1 MSETNHPPQ
10 PPVVLNVALQ
20 RSAALSL
27 FGLFFLCLLWEI
39 WLAPLKPG
47 GTLLFLKALPLAF
60 AMRGVLRGSLYTI
73 QWASMLVLLYLMEQG
88 WGHDAIQK
96 LLYKQSGLLGV
107 SGESADMRTL
117 RASSSDAARFATD
130 LFAHRVVRE
139 VGALSACIGGLD
151 VLAFTGGIG
160 EHDAVLRQ
168 QVGDALA
175 YLGVHIDAARNAK
188 ATGDSVASIH
198 ADNSAIE
205 VWVIPTDEGRVAAQD
220 ALAFL

>member
-73 QWASMLVLLYLMEQG
+73 QWASMLVLLYLMEG
-88 WGHDAIQK
+88 
-96 LLYKQSGLLGV
+96 
-107 SGESADMRTL
+107 
-117 RASSSDAARFATD
+117 
-130 LFAHRVVRE
+130 VVRVMSDPPGPSILMAWVE
-139 VGALSACIGGLD
+139 I
-151 VLAFTGGIG
+151 
-160 EHDAVLRQ
+160 
-168 QVGDALA
+168 ALA
-175 YLGVHIDAARNAK
+175 TIFFFSSIFYVRPAKRVAK
-188 ATGDSVASIH
+188 ALQKAEKLNQTVEKL
-198 ADNSAIE
+198 N
-205 VWVIPTDEGRVAAQD
+205 Q
-220 ALAFL
+220 